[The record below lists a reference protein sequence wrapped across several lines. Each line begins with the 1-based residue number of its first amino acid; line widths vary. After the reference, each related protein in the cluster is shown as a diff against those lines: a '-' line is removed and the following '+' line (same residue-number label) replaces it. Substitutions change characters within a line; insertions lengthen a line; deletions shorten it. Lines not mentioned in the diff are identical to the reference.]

1 MTSDAT
7 QQSPHAAVHASHD
20 VLIVGGGLVGASL
33 AIALDRIGL
42 DVGLIEAAPPGAL
55 PAVFDERNLSFAE
68 ATVNALSALG
78 VLQKLRA
85 PTGSIRRIHI
95 SRRGDFG
102 RAVLDAQRY
111 GREEFGRIVV
121 ARDFGEALE
130 ARLAELPRL
139 QRYRP
144 VRFVGLADET
154 CERDVGSAGETQ
166 AGDADASSRR
176 GVDVATG
183 AGFGWR
189 AIRVADGASERV
201 LRARL
206 LIAADGTRSGVREAL
221 DIGADEYDYGQ
232 TLFIARLRCERA
244 PDGTAYERLG
254 DEGPTALLP
263 RGDRHYGLIHGV
275 ANAEAD
281 VVAALD
287 EAGFLARVQ
296 EAFGWRAGRFVACGA
311 RGMHPAIRVL
321 ARRTTARRAVL
332 VGNAAQ
338 TIHPIGAQ
346 GFNLG
351 LRDAMTLAE
360 LIEHDLSA
368 NAARADCGSAD
379 LLERYARRRAEDR
392 ERTVNFSDSL
402 ARIASN
408 ATPLLRPLRSLGLL
422 ALDRLPTAQSML
434 VGGAMGYRGDVPAL
448 CRGDAG
454 VDAWSAG
461 GRA

>member
-1 MTSDAT
+1 MPSTPAL
-7 QQSPHAAVHASHD
+7 HASHD

-33 AIALDRIGL
+33 AIALDRLGL

-68 ATVNALSALG
+68 ATLNALGALG
-78 VLQKLRA
+78 VLAKLRA
-85 PTGSIRRIHI
+85 PTGSIQRIHI

-102 RAVLDAQRY
+102 RTVLDAQRY

-139 QRYRP
+139 HRYRP

-154 CERDVGSAGETQ
+154 CTRDAGSTDQTQ
-166 AGDADASSRR
+166 ARDSDDASRR
-176 GVDVATG
+176 GVGVG
-183 AGFGWR
+183 AGAGSEWR
-189 AIRVADGASERV
+189 AIRVADGAGERI

-206 LIAADGTRSGVREAL
+206 VVAADGTRSGVRDAL
-221 DIGADEYDYGQ
+221 GIAADEYDYGQ
-232 TLFIARLRCERA
+232 TLFVTRLHSERA

-254 DEGPTALLP
+254 DDGPTALLP
-263 RGDRHYGLIHGV
+263 RGDRHYGFIHGV
-275 ANAEAD
+275 ANAQAD
-281 VVAALD
+281 AVAALD
-287 EAGFLARVQ
+287 EAGFLARAQ
-296 EAFGWRAGRFVACGA
+296 DAFGWRAGRFVSCGA
-311 RGMHPAIRVL
+311 RSLYPAIRVL
-321 ARRTTARRAVL
+321 AARTIAPRAVL

-360 LIEHDLSA
+360 LIEHDL
-368 NAARADCGSAD
+368 AAGAEKADCGSAD
-379 LLERYARRRAEDR
+379 LLERYAQRRKPDR
-392 ERTVNFSDSL
+392 DRTVEFSDGI
-402 ARIASN
+402 ARLASN
-408 ATPLLRPLRSLGLL
+408 ETALMRPLRSLGLF
-422 ALDRLPTAQSML
+422 ALDRMPTAQSLL

-448 CRGDAG
+448 CRGDEPMLR
-454 VDAWSAG
+454 G